1 MKLKLN
7 LDVKKGS
14 EAVSDALHKTSE
26 FGKKVSSEVQKTAKE
41 ITEKTK
47 NENYLRKLKKYN
59 PLFPDKYFG
68 NDFNIPNMIVIV
80 DDAERRD
87 IDVCDGAI
95 GWTSNQNGMEVLHLY
110 DEFINDCGIQFIP
123 APICDSIYYVD
134 RFDRTRFIQTDCI
147 FSKAHEER
155 LAELQNIAYSL
166 GAKSCSIEIIESII
180 EKTSNKTTSAIGG
193 NGIINGFN
201 ANSSA
206 KSEQKSSYKGQSQR
220 MGKLDVQFVGSED
233 VKIPELK
240 WFAYDNNIKNLI
252 EMRCNSTN
260 SIKNQTLILEGAV
273 SATMSK
279 KTATNIDSAINKMG
293 IKGKCDMEGQAITEN
308 HSKLIF
314 DIIF

>member
-59 PLFPDKYFG
+59 PLFPDKYFSD
-68 NDFNIPNMIVIV
+68 DFNLPNMIIIV
-80 DDAERRD
+80 DDAERRE
-87 IDVCDGAI
+87 IDVCQGAI
-95 GWTSNQNGMEVLHLY
+95 GWTSNQNGIEVLHLY
-110 DEFINDCGIQFIP
+110 DEFISDCGIQFIP
-123 APICDSIYYVD
+123 APICDAIYYVD
-134 RFDRTRFIQTDCI
+134 RFDRTCFIQTDCI

-166 GAKSCSIEIIESII
+166 GAKSCSIEIVESSIES
-180 EKTSNKTTSAIGG
+180 T
-193 NGIINGFN
+193 
-201 ANSSA
+201 SA
-206 KSEQKSSYKGQSQR
+206 KSDYKAEGNGVFHGLKTNASAKAEQKSSYKGKAQR
-220 MGKLDVQFVGSED
+220 LGKLDVQFGGSNE

-240 WFAYDNNIKNLI
+240 WFAHDNNIKNLI
-252 EMRCNSTN
+252 EMRCNNIN
-260 SIKNQTLILEGAV
+260 SIKNQTLVLEGAV

-279 KTATNIDSAINKMG
+279 KTATNIDGAISKMG
-293 IKGKCDMEGQAITEN
+293 AKSKYNMEGQAITEN

-314 DIIF
+314 NIEF